1 MDGLE
6 LIQPRLADY
15 ELIDSGDGA
24 KLERFAGRI
33 TARAEP
39 QAIWRKSLPDDEWA
53 RLADATF
60 LRDAKSDERGQWQ
73 LKPGVSE
80 RWTMGYDYKDMHL
93 RLRLALTGFK
103 HVGVFPEQAANWDF
117 IYDTVVSMNNH
128 PGALRHP
135 STEGEPDSPQSPK
148 VLNLFAYTGGATLAA
163 RSAGADV
170 THVDS
175 VKQTVSWA
183 SDNAQLSGL
192 NDHPGATRH
201 PSTGGEPAAHAGSIR
216 WIVDDALK
224 FVRRE
229 VRRGNT
235 YDGIVLDPPAYG
247 RGPDGE
253 KWVLE
258 QNIDEMLALCAGLL
272 KPHGFLVLNLYSMG
286 LSALLARTAVHCHF
300 GVPPTEQFGELYFSD
315 RAAKDLPLGV
325 YYRFVR

>member
-1 MDGLE
+1 MKEFE
-6 LIQPRLADY
+6 LLQPRLSDY

-24 KLERFAGRI
+24 KLERFGDRI
-33 TARAEP
+33 VARPEP
-39 QAIWRKSLPDDEWA
+39 QALWRRSLPADEWL

-60 LRDAKSDERGQWQ
+60 QRLGRSDTAGSGDERGRWQ
-73 LKPGVSE
+73 LKPGASAGAE
-80 RWTMGYDYKDMHL
+80 GRQSNGEEGLEQWTMRYDHGSMHL
-93 RLRLALTGFK
+93 CMRLALTGFK

-117 IYDTVVSMNNH
+117 IYDTLLDNGG
-128 PGALRHP
+128 GAA
-135 STEGEPDSPQSPK
+135 GAK

-175 VKQTVSWA
+175 VRQAVGWA
-183 SDNAQLSGL
+183 RDNAELSGL
-192 NDHPGATRH
+192 SGV
-201 PSTGGEPAAHAGSIR
+201 R

-229 VRRGNT
+229 VRRGNL

-258 QNIDEMLALCAGLL
+258 QGLDEMLALCAALL
-272 KPHGFLVLNLYSMG
+272 KPKGFLVLNLYSMG
-286 LSALLARTAVHCHF
+286 LSALVARTAVHGHF
-300 GVPPTEQFGELYFSD
+300 GVPPREQFGELYFCD
-315 RAAKDLPLGV
+315 RAGKQLPLGV
-325 YYRFVR
+325 FYRFVR